1 MKSKKA
7 KTESNFKLINRNT
20 LMAIGEG
27 LKPGEYVTVNGSSD
41 LSDII
46 RGNDNSYV
54 ENIRLISDTGV
65 YHDELLITGR
75 GPEGAF
81 SGSFYTHFTDRSGDT
96 YNKSLFSHDLETHQ
110 LRYNSP
116 DPYIQVIT
124 WNS

>member
-1 MKSKKA
+1 
-7 KTESNFKLINRNT
+7 
-20 LMAIGEG
+20 MAIGDG
-27 LKPGEYVTVNGSSD
+27 LKPGEYVVVNGSRD

-46 RGNDNSYV
+46 RGNDDSYV
-54 ENIRLISDTGV
+54 ESIQLVSDTGV
-65 YHDELLITGR
+65 YHDELLIKGR

-81 SGSFYTHFTDRSGDT
+81 SGSFYTHFTNRSGDT
-96 YNKSLFSHDLETHQ
+96 YSKSLFSHDLEVHE